1 MVSMCTTSL
10 HSKFHKIVLWCECT
24 RIIWMDNLLQVYIA
38 LVATPGP
45 GACHYFVEVEG
56 GEGDASISNGHNVE
70 E

>member
-1 MVSMCTTSL
+1 
-10 HSKFHKIVLWCECT
+10 
-24 RIIWMDNLLQVYIA
+24 MDNLLQVYIA